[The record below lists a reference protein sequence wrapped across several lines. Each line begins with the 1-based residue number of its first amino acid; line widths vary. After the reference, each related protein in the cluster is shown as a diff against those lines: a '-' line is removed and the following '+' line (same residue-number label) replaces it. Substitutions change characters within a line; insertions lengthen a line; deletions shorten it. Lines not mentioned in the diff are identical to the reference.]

1 MAGRRLIHGEAKAP
15 VASQERAAFAG
26 ESRPALRA
34 CAAPP
39 LEESEPGGGLELA
52 EVAPEVPVRHAG
64 ARRRLADG
72 AERVDEVEERGSTV
86 AELDRLED
94 DPDLDLR
101 FHAGGPG
108 PSGPSL
114 PMAQHPSGPADDTV
128 IRPTWGPG
136 RGGAPSRGHRGRGEI
151 GSAGSS
157 PHGRRA
163 GMRRSMEGT
172 PSPEGSAQMADR
184 VIARRA
190 TAEPPAIRGAAFP
203 PVVDCRRVRIAV
215 SRGSGHV
222 GDPYG
227 RGGRGPWGTRIC
239 LFSRNTGVRHHM
251 CKNCVHVW

>member
-163 GMRRSMEGT
+163 GMRAEV
-172 PSPEGSAQMADR
+172 SARPGGLDPLLPDLHA
-184 VIARRA
+184 ARGLQVQ
-190 TAEPPAIRGAAFP
+190 ELIGKP
-203 PVVDCRRVRIAV
+203 RRDAREDSTHAMTKTWI
-215 SRGSGHV
+215 S
-222 GDPYG
+222 
-227 RGGRGPWGTRIC
+227 T
-239 LFSRNTGVRHHM
+239 N
-251 CKNCVHVW
+251 